1 MSEEDKLQNDIL
13 LYYCENILPLL
24 LELKLRR
31 GDDHLLGINN
41 EIRALNDHIARCY
54 SESENITSQQRMEQL
69 SKAEGHVRRLI
80 LDCFKQ
86 LNMDLFSK
94 IESIEKKYYSNLWL
108 YWGENGEFWEQYT
121 SFRSKAQE
129 NVLQAKKKEAF
140 DQDEA
145 LAKYEIAFQCY
156 REKENML
163 LQKKKE
169 LCWSRIY
176 RWGTYISKWGKFV
189 LITFI
194 LSLIA
199 SVISLFLI
207 G

>member
-13 LYYCENILPLL
+13 LYYCENIRPLL

-54 SESENITSQQRMEQL
+54 SENITSQQRMEQL

-94 IESIEKKYYSNLWL
+94 FIFFAAWHI
-108 YWGENGEFWEQYT
+108 
-121 SFRSKAQE
+121 
-129 NVLQAKKKEAF
+129 
-140 DQDEA
+140 D
-145 LAKYEIAFQCY
+145 YE
-156 REKENML
+156 
-163 LQKKKE
+163 
-169 LCWSRIY
+169 
-176 RWGTYISKWGKFV
+176 
-189 LITFI
+189 
-194 LSLIA
+194 SLIILIDLSA
-199 SVISLFLI
+199 SVN
-207 G
+207 

>member
-94 IESIEKKYYSNLWL
+94 
-108 YWGENGEFWEQYT
+108 
-121 SFRSKAQE
+121 
-129 NVLQAKKKEAF
+129 
-140 DQDEA
+140 
-145 LAKYEIAFQCY
+145 
-156 REKENML
+156 
-163 LQKKKE
+163 
-169 LCWSRIY
+169 
-176 RWGTYISKWGKFV
+176 
-189 LITFI
+189 
-194 LSLIA
+194 
-199 SVISLFLI
+199 
-207 G
+207 

>member
-13 LYYCENILPLL
+13 LYYCENIRPLL

-54 SESENITSQQRMEQL
+54 SENITSQQRMEQL

-86 LNMDLFSK
+86 LYMDLFSK

-108 YWGENGEFWEQYT
+108 YWGEIGEFWEQYT

-129 NVLQAKKKEAF
+129 NVL
-140 DQDEA
+140 
-145 LAKYEIAFQCY
+145 LA
-156 REKENML
+156 
-163 LQKKKE
+163 KKKE